1 MNGPI
6 FKNIFREIWD
16 TKARFLSILAIIGLG
31 VGFFVGVK
39 AASPSM
45 MNTMKNYSHEQSM
58 MDFRLVS
65 TVGFDD
71 DDAAALEK
79 TDGIARAQAG
89 YYTDAVM
96 SDGGKKSVVR
106 VHSLDKDDKI
116 NVPLLNEGR
125 LPRKSGEIV
134 VEDAAYASA
143 IEIGDKISFD
153 KTVKSRTSG
162 ENEDIPLKRTEF
174 TVVGKVKSP
183 LYISFQKGKTTIGN
197 GTISYYMMILPQDFS
212 SERYTELFLLTDY
225 SDRGGD
231 PYAEEY
237 QKEIDK
243 ITPKLE
249 SACDERL
256 KVFDKNELEPERK
269 KLSDGKKELESAKK
283 DTDKRLSEAKTQIDA
298 LKKQYEQAIVPS
310 GNAALIAQMKKQIE
324 DAESEY
330 NKNKEKADKE
340 LSEKEQE
347 IADGEKE
354 LEQFDDMESYVFTRD
369 DNPGYSE
376 FEDNAGRV
384 DAVAT
389 VFPVFFLLVAI
400 LVCVTTMT
408 RMVEER
414 RTEIGTFKA
423 LGYSNGSIILKY
435 VLYST
440 AAGLTGCVAGC
451 IIGCL
456 TLPGIIFDAYA
467 MLYYIKSMDI
477 VIPWD
482 LIVGGFIVAI
492 LCTAIVSWVT
502 CRQELI
508 QRPAAL
514 MRPKAPKAGK
524 RNVLERIGFIWKRM
538 GFTSKVTARNIFRYK
553 ARFFMTVIGVAGCTA
568 LILAAFGLMDS
579 IGGIVDKQFGDI
591 NQYNLSIVFSQK
603 KTAGEAEKFIDKVK
617 KSYDIEN
624 SMPVYQDEI
633 TVYDNGSDKQYKD
646 TFLVVPSKPEELRS
660 TVDLHSRVPRE
671 DIELDDGGCVMSEK
685 LAGNMKLRVGDSF
698 KIEDSDGAVA
708 ELKLSAICEN
718 YLYSYIYVTP
728 NYYKSVFGSAAEYNM
743 INTSYDYPSEEKK
756 DALASELLEDDEI
769 VTVNYSDSGIDNFRK
784 MMSTLNMVVFVMII
798 SAGALA
804 FVVLYNLTNIN
815 IAERAREI
823 ATIKVLGF
831 YNREVSEYIYRENI
845 ILTVIGTL
853 LGLVLGVFLNG
864 FIIQTVEVDI
874 VMFGRSILPQSFFYA
889 VGLTF
894 AFAIIV
900 NFFMYFKMR
909 KIDMVESL
917 KSIE

>member
-1 MNGPI
+1 
-6 FKNIFREIWD
+6 
-16 TKARFLSILAIIGLG
+16 
-31 VGFFVGVK
+31 
-39 AASPSM
+39 
-45 MNTMKNYSHEQSM
+45 
-58 MDFRLVS
+58 
-65 TVGFDD
+65 
-71 DDAAALEK
+71 
-79 TDGIARAQAG
+79 
-89 YYTDAVM
+89 
-96 SDGGKKSVVR
+96 
-106 VHSLDKDDKI
+106 
-116 NVPLLNEGR
+116 
-125 LPRKSGEIV
+125 
-134 VEDAAYASA
+134 
-143 IEIGDKISFD
+143 
-153 KTVKSRTSG
+153 
-162 ENEDIPLKRTEF
+162 
-174 TVVGKVKSP
+174 
-183 LYISFQKGKTTIGN
+183 
-197 GTISYYMMILPQDFS
+197 
-212 SERYTELFLLTDY
+212 
-225 SDRGGD
+225 
-231 PYAEEY
+231 
-237 QKEIDK
+237 
-243 ITPKLE
+243 
-249 SACDERL
+249 
-256 KVFDKNELEPERK
+256 
-269 KLSDGKKELESAKK
+269 
-283 DTDKRLSEAKTQIDA
+283 
-298 LKKQYEQAIVPS
+298 
-310 GNAALIAQMKKQIE
+310 
-324 DAESEY
+324 
-330 NKNKEKADKE
+330 
-340 LSEKEQE
+340 
-347 IADGEKE
+347 
-354 LEQFDDMESYVFTRD
+354 
-369 DNPGYSE
+369 
-376 FEDNAGRV
+376 
-384 DAVAT
+384 
-389 VFPVFFLLVAI
+389 
-400 LVCVTTMT
+400 MT

-456 TLPGIIFDAYA
+456 TLPGIIFGAYA
-467 MLYYIKSMDI
+467 MLYYIKPMDM
-477 VIPWD
+477 VIPWG

-492 LCTAIVSWVT
+492 LCTSIVSWAT

-508 QRPAAL
+508 ERPASL

-603 KTAGEAEKFIDKVK
+603 KTAGEAERFIDKVK

-646 TFLVVPSKPEELRS
+646 TFLVVPSKPEDLRS

-671 DIELDDGGCVMSEK
+671 NIELDDGGCVMSEK
-685 LAGNMKLRVGDSF
+685 LAGNMKLSVGDSF

-718 YLYSYIYVTP
+718 YLYSYIYITP
-728 NYYKSVFGSAAEYNM
+728 NYYKSVFGSTTEYNM

-756 DALASELLEDDEI
+756 DALASKLLEDDEI

-784 MMSTLNMVVFVMII
+784 MMSTLNMVVSVMII

-831 YNREVSEYIYRENI
+831 YNRENI

-894 AFAIIV
+894 VFAIIV